1 MLFFLILFSYT
12 ILFEYFPLNIYG
24 EDRSHIS
31 RLPIPITEIFVHI
44 FLISIGIEE
53 IRQVLNLSEFKILF
67 NLFRLFYMLN

>member
-1 MLFFLILFSYT
+1 MLFD
-12 ILFEYFPLNIYG
+12 YFPLNIYG

-53 IRQVLNLSEFKILF
+53 IRQVWNLSTFLKYCSICLGCF
-67 NLFRLFYMLN
+67 TC